1 MICPIILCGNLLPH
15 GKGDKSPYYEPGF
28 PIISMW
34 GNLLRHGKGDKS
46 PYYEP
51 GLSIISMW
59 GNLLRDRK
67 GDESPY
73 YEPGLS
79 IISMLTDLGKAIMH
93 VAFGRVRRR
102 IALLR
107 TWFTSHIDVDRLLS
121 KVVIYRGVI

>member
-34 GNLLRHGKGDKS
+34 GNLLR
-46 PYYEP
+46 
-51 GLSIISMW
+51 
-59 GNLLRDRK
+59 DRQ

-73 YEPGLS
+73 YEPGFP
-79 IISMLTDLGKAIMH
+79 IIPMLTDLGKAIMH

-107 TWFTSHIDVDRLLS
+107 TWFTSHVDVDRLLS
-121 KVVIYRGVI
+121 KVVILG